1 MVRSQKIKSRSDYN
15 LSGVGVGVLPALNI
29 PQISGGA
36 MTYFSQKWGPTN
48 TAVNS
53 GANATIAP
61 IVTDRKTIEM
71 AKSLHHHTVLPI
83 TQKHLQDK
91 PIKHTNKKKNFMSI
105 FERGELHKKK

>member
-1 MVRSQKIKSRSDYN
+1 MVRSQKIKSRNDYN

-36 MTYFSQKWGPTN
+36 MTYYSQKWGPT
-48 TAVNS
+48 TSAVNS

-71 AKSLHHHTVLPI
+71 TKSLHHMVLP
-83 TQKHLQDK
+83 TTHKHLQDK

-105 FERGELHKKK
+105 FERGEAHKKK

>member
-1 MVRSQKIKSRSDYN
+1 MVRSQKMKSRSDYN

-36 MTYFSQKWGPTN
+36 MTYFSQKWGPT
-48 TAVNS
+48 TSALNS

-61 IVTDRKTIEM
+61 IVTDRKTIELT
-71 AKSLHHHTVLPI
+71 KSLHHMVLP
-83 TQKHLQDK
+83 TQRHLHDA

-105 FERGELHKKK
+105 FERGESRKK